1 MLEEQ
6 TKPEI
11 LISLPATTI
20 GVGIVP
26 ILIPMLTRII
36 SLSPTF
42 EKASAQT
49 ASFTASR

>member
-1 MLEEQ
+1 MLVGQ

-11 LISLPATTI
+11 LISPLATTI
-20 GVGIVP
+20 VAGIV
-26 ILIPMLTRII
+26 LIPTLFLTQII

-49 ASFTASR
+49 ANFTASR